1 MELEDQA
8 KRKRQQKV
16 YSRHLIDDFLANRQ
30 PKKVEEQQLMLNK
43 FYNYP
48 KQLRKIVDTLPPSL
62 QPLNV
67 DKLLSLKPEDL
78 TFFG

>member
-1 MELEDQA
+1 MELEDQV
-8 KRKRQQKV
+8 KRKQQQKV

-30 PKKVEEQQLMLNK
+30 HRKVEEQQRMLNK

-48 KQLRKIVDTLPPSL
+48 KQLRKIADTLPPSL

-67 DKLLSLKPEDL
+67 GELSNLNPKDLK
-78 TFFG
+78 FFG